1 MSMKYM
7 NEHDMVNC
15 NLILNRILA
24 RSNLTS
30 IRGFFKKVCKGV

>member
-7 NEHDMVNC
+7 NEHGVMNC
-15 NLILNRILA
+15 SLILNRILA

-30 IRGFFKKVCKGV
+30 IRGFFKKAYKGV